1 MCDTLFA
8 VWFYF
13 TFRRAGLMS
22 CCLSLLVLLL
32 ALSSHPVLA
41 ESYKV
46 AGSIPIGGTG
56 HWDYLLADSDNRRL
70 YVSHNAE
77 VVVVDLDS
85 QEILGKIAVGGFS
98 HGIAIAPDV
107 NLGFITTG
115 GSGTDPRKYPNEV
128 ASFDLKTLKI
138 KERIKVGD
146 DPDAIV
152 YDLPSG
158 RVFAFNGDISQ
169 ATVINAKS
177 GKVEKIIALGGKPEF
192 SVSDGKGS
200 VYVNL
205 EDKSEIAQIDTGSL
219 TVKAHWPLAPCE
231 EPAGLAMDRE
241 NRRLFSTC
249 GNKTMVVVDADTG
262 KVIANLPIGVHP
274 DGALYDPGT
283 KQAFSSNI
291 DATLTVVRQEGK
303 DKYSVVDSVQTEPG
317 ARTMAM
323 DLKTHTIY
331 LSSAKFGPKPEG
343 SRFPSVVPETFK
355 VLILK
360 QP

>member
-1 MCDTLFA
+1 
-8 VWFYF
+8 
-13 TFRRAGLMS
+13 MS
-22 CCLSLLVLLL
+22 RCLSLLVLLL
-32 ALSSHPVLA
+32 VMSSHLLHA
-41 ESYKV
+41 ESYRV
-46 AGSIPIGGTG
+46 VGFIPIRGTG
-56 HWDYLLADSDNRRL
+56 HWAYLFADSENSRL

-77 VVVVDLDS
+77 VVVIDLDS
-85 QEILGKIAVGGFS
+85 QKVLGKIAVGGFS

-115 GSGTDPRKYPNEV
+115 GSGTDPHKYPNEV
-128 ASFDLKTLKI
+128 VSFDLKTLEI
-138 KERIKVGD
+138 KDRAKVGE

-152 YDLPSG
+152 YDPPSR

-169 ATVINAKS
+169 ATVINPKS
-177 GKVEKIIALGGKPEF
+177 SKVEKIIALGGKPEF
-192 SVSDGKGS
+192 SVTDGKGN

-205 EDKSEIAQIDTGSL
+205 EDKSEIAQIDTGNL

-231 EPAGLAMDRE
+231 EPAGLTMDRE

-249 GNKTMVVVDADTG
+249 GNKTMAVVDADTG

-303 DKYSVVDSVQTEPG
+303 DKYSVLE
-317 ARTMAM
+317 
-323 DLKTHTIY
+323 
-331 LSSAKFGPKPEG
+331 
-343 SRFPSVVPETFK
+343 
-355 VLILK
+355 
-360 QP
+360 

>member
-1 MCDTLFA
+1 MCDTLF
-8 VWFYF
+8 VVHIYL
-13 TFRRAGLMS
+13 TLSEAGLMS
-22 CCLSLLVLLL
+22 RCLSLLVLLL
-32 ALSSHPVLA
+32 ALSSHLIHA

-46 AGSIPIGGTG
+46 PGSIPIGGTG
-56 HWDYLLADSDNRRL
+56 HWDYLVADSGNRRL
-70 YVSHNAE
+70 YE
-77 VVVVDLDS
+77 
-85 QEILGKIAVGGFS
+85 
-98 HGIAIAPDV
+98 
-107 NLGFITTG
+107 
-115 GSGTDPRKYPNEV
+115 
-128 ASFDLKTLKI
+128 
-138 KERIKVGD
+138 

-152 YDLPSG
+152 YDPPSG

-169 ATVINAKS
+169 ATVINPKS
-177 GKVEKIIALGGKPEF
+177 GKVEKIIAFGGKPEF

-205 EDKSEIAQIDTGSL
+205 EDKGEIAQIDTGSL

-231 EPAGLAMDRE
+231 EPAGLARDRE
-241 NRRLFSTC
+241 NRRLFSVC
-249 GNKTMVVVDADTG
+249 GNKTMVVVDADSG

-274 DGALYDPGT
+274 DGAIYDPVT
-283 KQAFSSNI
+283 KQAFSPNI
-291 DATLTVVRQEGK
+291 DATLTVVGQDGK
-303 DKYSVVDSVQTEPG
+303 EKYSVLDTVQTEPG

>member
-1 MCDTLFA
+1 
-8 VWFYF
+8 
-13 TFRRAGLMS
+13 MS
-22 CCLSLLVLLL
+22 RCLSLLVLLL
-32 ALSSHPVLA
+32 GLSSHLVLA

-46 AGSIPIGGTG
+46 AGSILIGGTG
-56 HWDYLLADSDNRRL
+56 HWDYLLADSDSRRL

-77 VVVVDLDS
+77 VVVIDLDS
-85 QEILGKIAVGGFS
+85 QKIVGKIAVGGFS
-98 HGIAIAPDV
+98 HGIAIDPDA

-115 GSGTDPRKYPNEV
+115 VSGTDPHEYPTQV
-128 ASFDLKTLKI
+128 ATFDLKTLEVKD
-138 KERIKVGD
+138 RIKVGE

-152 YDLPSG
+152 YDPPSG

-169 ATVINAKS
+169 VTVINPKTAR
-177 GKVEKIIALGGKPEF
+177 VEKIIDLGGKPEF

-205 EDKSEIAQIDTGSL
+205 EDKSEIAKIDTGSL

-231 EPAGLAMDRE
+231 EPAGLALDRE

-249 GNKTMVVVDADTG
+249 GNQTVVVVDADSG
-262 KVIANLPIGVHP
+262 KVVASLPIGVHP
-274 DGALYDPGT
+274 DGALYDPET
-283 KQAFSSNI
+283 KLAFSSNI
-291 DATLTVVRQEGK
+291 DATLTVVSHKGK
-303 DKYSVVDSVQTEPG
+303 DKYSVVDTVQTEPG
-317 ARTMAM
+317 ARTMAL
-323 DLKTHTIY
+323 DLKTHTLY

-343 SRFPSVVPETFK
+343 SRFPSVIPDTFK

>member
-1 MCDTLFA
+1 
-8 VWFYF
+8 
-13 TFRRAGLMS
+13 MS
-22 CCLSLLVLLL
+22 RCLSVIVLLL
-32 ALSSHPVLA
+32 GLSAHLVHA

-46 AGSIPIGGTG
+46 TGSIPMGGTG
-56 HWDYLLADSDNRRL
+56 HWDYLVADADNRRL
-70 YVSHNAE
+70 YVSHNVE
-77 VVVVDLDS
+77 VVVIDLDS
-85 QEILGKIAVGGFS
+85 QKILGKIPVGGFS
-98 HGIAIAPDV
+98 HGIAVAPDV

-115 GSGTDPRKYPNEV
+115 GSGTDPRKYPTLV
-128 ASFDLKTLKI
+128 VSFDLKSLEI
-138 KERIKVGD
+138 KDRIKVVE

-152 YDLPSG
+152 YDPPSG

-169 ATVINAKS
+169 ATVINPKS

-205 EDKSEIAQIDTGSL
+205 EDKGEIAQIDTGSL
-219 TVKAHWPLAPCE
+219 TVRAHWPLAPCK

-241 NRRLFSTC
+241 HRRLFSTC
-249 GNKTMVVVDADTG
+249 GNQTMVVVDADSG
-262 KVIANLPIGVHP
+262 KVVANLPIGVHP
-274 DGALYDPGT
+274 DGALYDPVT

-303 DKYSVVDSVQTEPG
+303 DEYSVLDTVQTEPG

-323 DLKTHTIY
+323 DLKTHTLY

-355 VLILK
+355 VLILR